1 MKGLKSAFSF
11 FTIIPI
17 KSELDEHLIAYVPL
31 VALFDAGVAASLY
44 IALYGI
50 SKILA
55 SFISISAIYIVN
67 GLNHV
72 DAVADA
78 GDAMMIRNR
87 SRVRD
92 VFEDHDVGAGG
103 VFTII
108 FVYLL
113 ALISLSGMDL
123 YIGILSIILAEFMSK
138 SMMMITLYRSKPLFQ
153 GIGSLFIDLY
163 RKHDTLYTVEFVAIP
178 IALSLSTLASMVIS
192 VALAFLIFLII
203 KMAIIRRFGGINGDL
218 AGFIGELGRSI
229 FLLISLIMA
238 QSSMLSTYDILSKI
252 MSSL

>member
-1 MKGLKSAFSF
+1 MKGLRSAFSF

-31 VALFDAGVAASLY
+31 VALFDAALAASLY
-44 IALYGI
+44 VAIYGI
-50 SKILA
+50 SKLLA
-55 SFISISAIYIVN
+55 SFISVSAIYIVN

-87 SRVRD
+87 SRIRE

-103 VFTII
+103 VFTLI

-113 ALISLSGMDL
+113 ALISLSSMDL
-123 YIGILSIILAEFMSK
+123 YIGIFSIILAEFLSK
-138 SMMMITLYRSKPLFQ
+138 SMMMITLHRSRPLFQ

-163 RKHDTLYTVEFVAIP
+163 RKHDSLYTVEFVVIP
-178 IALSLSTLASMVIS
+178 IVLALLSRASIMIS
-192 VALAFLIFLII
+192 VALAFLIFII
-203 KMAIIRRFGGINGDL
+203 VKMAVIRRFGGINGDL

-229 FLLISLIMA
+229 FLMISLIMA
-238 QSSMLSTYDILSKI
+238 QSSVLSTYDILSKI